1 MNQRLTK
8 ILKLAFI
15 VHTIILIAFFIEV
28 ANLVTSE
35 QSLVSPEI
43 VSIETLD
50 SRDFNLL
57 RRLDGRE
64 IFNLKIEQHDVK
76 EYIYNLEL
84 EVFQLI
90 GILIM

>member
-8 ILKLAFI
+8 ILKFAFI
-15 VHTIILIAFFIEV
+15 VHTVILIAFFIEV
-28 ANLVTSE
+28 ANLVTCE
-35 QSLVSPEI
+35 QSLVSEI
-43 VSIETLD
+43 ST
-50 SRDFNLL
+50 RDPRDYNLL

-64 IFNLKIEQHDVK
+64 IFNINIEQDDVK